1 MKSRIFILLAITAI
15 VTLSFTFVT
24 VQANKTGV
32 KPESTSTARQ
42 NAPVGGF
49 AMEEAL

>member
-1 MKSRIFILLAITAI
+1 MKSRILILLAITAI

-24 VQANKTGV
+24 VQANKSGV
-32 KPESTSTARQ
+32 KAESTSPVSQ

-49 AMEEAL
+49 AMEGAL